1 MNTRIVKIDS
11 LEKGVSEIREG
22 AFLLDEG
29 GLVAFPT
36 ETVYG
41 IGCRVENNSI
51 NRLDEVKGRSAEKR
65 YTLHIAG
72 PEDIGKYVPNAG
84 FRGRKLISKVWPG
97 PLTMVFQ
104 LSESEL
110 AGQRQKLGAEVF
122 DILYRDG
129 SIGVRCPDDPIAK
142 MLLSEAKREIVAP
155 SANLGGEKPAVMAH
169 EVEAVFSGKIDMI
182 IGRAGE
188 KEGDC
193 REESSSTVVKVA
205 GGKVDILRVGAI
217 SEGLILD
224 ISMVNILFVCT
235 GNTCRSPMAE
245 WFCRKYL
252 SEKLG
257 CDIDATERMGY
268 KVGSAG
274 VIGLG
279 PMPASAEVVAIF
291 SDLGID
297 VSGHRSRQIGED
309 LLGASDFVF
318 VMSEQ
323 HREIVLDVCTEVGDR
338 CMLLDGGGD
347 VSDPI
352 GQGRRIYDVCA
363 GHIEKAVRKRM
374 CEILR

>member
-1 MNTRIVKIDS
+1 METRVVIIES
-11 LEKGVSEIREG
+11 LEKSVSAIKE
-22 AFLLDEG
+22 ASFLLDGG

-41 IGCRVENNSI
+41 IGCRVANDSI
-51 NRLDEVKGRSAEKR
+51 DRLDAVKGRAAEKR

-72 PEDIGKYVPNAG
+72 VEELAKYVPFVG
-84 FRGRKLISKVWPG
+84 FRGQKLISQVWPG
-97 PLTMVFQ
+97 PLTVVFE
-104 LSESEL
+104 LSEAEL
-110 AGQRQKLGAEVF
+110 ASQREKLGAEVF

-142 MLLSEAKREIVAP
+142 MLLGEAKSAIVAP
-155 SANLGGEKPAVMAH
+155 SANLGGEKPAVLAS

-188 KEGDC
+188 QEGAVKGGAA
-193 REESSSTVVKVA
+193 STVVKVA
-205 GGKVDILRVGAI
+205 GGKADVLRAGAR

-224 ISMVNILFVCT
+224 MSMVNILFVCT

-257 CDIDATERMGY
+257 CDIDATEQMGY

-274 VIGLG
+274 VMGFG
-279 PMPASAEVVAIF
+279 PAPASSEVVAIF
-291 SDLGID
+291 ADRGID
-297 VSGHRSRQIGED
+297 VSAHRSRQID
-309 LLGASDFVF
+309 SDMLCASDFIF
-318 VMSEQ
+318 VMSKE
-323 HREIVLDVCTEVGDR
+323 HRSMVLGLCPDVADK
-338 CMLLDGGGD
+338 CMLLDADGD
-347 VSDPI
+347 VGDPI
-352 GQGRRIYDVCA
+352 GQGRHIYDLCA
-363 GHIEKAVRKRM
+363 GRIDGAVRKRM

>member
-1 MNTRIVKIDS
+1 MDTRIVKIDS
-11 LEKGVSEIREG
+11 LEKGVSEIQEG
-22 AFLLDEG
+22 ALLLDEG

-41 IGCRVENNSI
+41 IGCRVESESI

-72 PEDIGKYVPNAG
+72 AEELAKYVPNAG

-97 PLTMVFQ
+97 PLTMVFE

-110 AGQRQKLGAEVF
+110 ARQREKLGAEVF
-122 DILYRDG
+122 DILYRDE

-155 SANLGGEKPAVMAH
+155 SANLAGEKPAVMAH

-188 KEGDC
+188 KEG
-193 REESSSTVVKVA
+193 RRRGKTSSTVVKVA

-217 SEGLILD
+217 SEDLILD
-224 ISMVNILFVCT
+224 MSMVNILFVCT

-274 VIGLG
+274 VMGLG
-279 PMPASAEVVAIF
+279 PTPASAEVVSIF
-291 SDLGID
+291 ADLGID

-309 LLGASDFVF
+309 LLGESDFVF
-318 VMSEQ
+318 VMSER
-323 HREIVLDVCTEVGDR
+323 HREIVLDVCAEVGDR

-363 GHIEKAVRKRM
+363 AHIEKAVRKRM